1 MTVFTELPTPLG
13 ERVEFASPAWRAEL
27 ERFLTERAAD
37 LPDEPYAFS
46 VQLDDPPPHLHQGA
60 APFGYTVRL
69 RRGAVDVSAV
79 PSEAVDL
86 HQRVDYNAA
95 LPFAWTVHGG
105 DPDGQA
111 QAWREYR
118 LLAGD
123 RHPPPTGRPPAA
135 PGLKRI
141 LAELRDHLARR
152 TVNNPDVE
160 HRIKHLGLTANVAEL
175 AERGYTIMANAFSTE
190 FADALRRETHKN
202 HDANPPDAGFRATM
216 LLKRGRIW
224 EVAALHPW
232 VLALAEHLLGRGC
245 LMYQSDTIVKGPG
258 LDTHPGLHS
267 DYAASMVAE
276 PFPEFCLEATAVWAI
291 DDFRGDA
298 GPTCVLPRSHRKG
311 RQVPA
316 GTTQAGTVTLEL
328 AQGSI
333 AFWHGALW
341 HGSTPRRAPGRR
353 TSLHNAYSRNFVRP
367 VERYEDVD
375 AGILNRNP
383 PPFATLCGLDDAF
396 GKSGESGADFAR
408 LGYAAKAGYGRTAL
422 PEEAPR
428 FG

>member
-1 MTVFTELPTPLG
+1 MFTELPTALG
-13 ERVEFASPAWRAEL
+13 ERVEFASAGWLKEV
-27 ERFLTERAAD
+27 ERFLSERADA
-37 LPDEPYAFS
+37 LPDTEFAFS
-46 VQLDDPPPHLHQGA
+46 MRLDNPPPHLHEGTE
-60 APFGYTVRL
+60 PFGFAVSL
-69 RRGAVDVSAV
+69 QRGAVAVSPT
-79 PSEAVDL
+79 PSEAVDV
-86 HQRVDYNAA
+86 HRRADYNAA

-105 DPDGQA
+105 DDAIRARIQ
-111 QAWREYR
+111 REYH

-123 RHPPPTGRPPAA
+123 RYPPTDAHPHLEPR
-135 PGLKRI
+135 
-141 LAELRDHLARR
+141 LAQTLADLHDHMARR

-160 HRIKHLGLTANVAEL
+160 HRIKHFGLTANVAEL
-175 AERGYTIMANAFSTE
+175 AERGYTVLPNAFSAE
-190 FADALRRETHKN
+190 FADALRAETHRN

-216 LLKRGRIW
+216 LLKRGRVW
-224 EVAALHPW
+224 EEAAVHPW
-232 VLALAEHLLGRGC
+232 VLTLADWLLGRGC
-245 LMYQSDTIVKGPG
+245 LMYQSDTIVKGAG

-298 GPTCVLPRSHRKG
+298 GPTCVLPGSHRKG

-316 GTTQAGTVTLEL
+316 GTTQAGTSTLEMPS
-328 AQGSI
+328 GSI

-341 HGSTPRRAPGRR
+341 HGSTLRKAPGKR

-367 VERYEDVD
+367 VERYEDID
-375 AGILNRNP
+375 ADILNRNP
-383 PPFATLCGLDDAF
+383 PAFATLCGLDDAF
-396 GKSGESGADFAR
+396 GKSGEAGADFAR

-422 PEEAPR
+422 PQGPSR